1 MLFDSRIAY
10 AATAGLLVSSI
21 AMADQ
26 VFLDFEQ
33 EELVGATLTDFYSDQ
48 GITFSGLLFDS
59 VDQGDY
65 DPADPVVRNLRG
77 MWGADYDSEAVSS
90 GFGVTSVTIGFEATN
105 GGFEGLSFLVARI
118 MTQDITVLARNA
130 VTGEISSHFFTG
142 SEETQQ
148 SGRTVE
154 EFAVDLDSLF
164 GSASAP
170 GVWSEVAIHNHGGF
184 FGVDNISYL
193 AQSVPV
199 PGLAPAMAGLLGL
212 GAMRRRRR

>member
-1 MLFDSRIAY
+1 MLFDSRIAF

-90 GFGVTSVTIGFEATN
+90 GFGVTSVTIGFESTN

-118 MTQDITVLARNA
+118 MTQDITVLARDA
-130 VTGEISSHFFTG
+130 VTGEISSHFFAA
-142 SEETQQ
+142 SEETEQ

-154 EFAVDLDSLF
+154 EFAVNLDSLF
-164 GSASAP
+164 GSSSAP
-170 GVWSEVAIHNHGGF
+170 GIWSEVAIHNHGGF

-199 PGLAPAMAGLLGL
+199 PGLAPAMAGLLGI